1 MKIDSHHHFWNYDP
15 VRDDWINDSMSVLK
29 RDFLPSEFQTELDS
43 CGIGGCV
50 VVQADQSL
58 DETEFLL
65 KLAAENDFIKGVV
78 GWVDL
83 RAPEIDEFLFKYTE
97 SKMFKGVRHII
108 QSEQDGFILGADFV
122 RGIDSLAKYNLTYD
136 ILIYPKHLLD
146 TIELVNQHPNQ
157 LFVIDHMAKPL
168 IKDHVF
174 VPWESYI
181 RKLAKSPNVYCKV
194 SGLIT
199 EANWHNWKEEDIKPY
214 IDIVFD
220 AFGMDRVMFGSDWP
234 VCKLAGSFTTT
245 VVLMQEYLKN
255 FPEQDKTKFW
265 GRNAVDIYNLNVE

>member
-1 MKIDSHHHFWNYDP
+1 
-15 VRDDWINDSMSVLK
+15 
-29 RDFLPSEFQTELDS
+29 
-43 CGIGGCV
+43 
-50 VVQADQSL
+50 
-58 DETEFLL
+58 
-65 KLAAENDFIKGVV
+65 
-78 GWVDL
+78 
-83 RAPEIDEFLFKYTE
+83 
-97 SKMFKGVRHII
+97 MFKGVRHII

-234 VCKLAGSFTTT
+234 VCKFYNNGGSYAGIFKELSRTR
-245 VVLMQEYLKN
+245 QN
-255 FPEQDKTKFW
+255 
-265 GRNAVDIYNLNVE
+265 